1 MSLAA
6 GYSCYGSISPK
17 QVDDYPRIV
26 GPITGGIYQIFLIT
40 VSSMHVGFWRYK
52 HRKYWEVSKNAPAE
66 AQLSCFIPVV
76 NRHFSAVPCII
87 N

>member
-17 QVDDYPRIV
+17 QADDYSRIV
-26 GPITGGIYQIFLIT
+26 DPITGGIYQKFLIT
-40 VSSMHVGFWRYK
+40 GSSMNAGFWPSK
-52 HRKYWEVSKNAPAE
+52 HRKHWKVSTEAPAE
-66 AQLSCFIPVV
+66 AQLSCFITVV

-87 N
+87 K